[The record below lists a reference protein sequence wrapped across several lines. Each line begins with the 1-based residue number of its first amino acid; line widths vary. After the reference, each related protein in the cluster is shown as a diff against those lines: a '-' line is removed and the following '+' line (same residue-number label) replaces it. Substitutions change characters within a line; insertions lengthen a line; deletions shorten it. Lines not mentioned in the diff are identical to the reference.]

1 MAFAAGVMFVA
12 ACGRTAKIDA
22 VIADAQSSQVLVK
35 VLKSSALETVDSV
48 ACDQTGKFS
57 YKLDIEKGQ
66 VEFVYLYQGDRKV
79 ASLLLKPGDKVNVQ
93 VDSLG
98 NYQVSGSEESSK
110 LAEVESDYVA
120 FLKRIHA
127 LNAQVDNAADADE
140 SLALRQEMGKEY
152 ITYYRNRVMYVMANS
167 RSMTVIP
174 VLYQTL
180 GENLPVFGQS
190 TDAIHFRNVADS
202 LASVYPESRHVKALA
217 KEAERR
223 QSYLNMESL
232 INSAEQI
239 GYPDIELPDLQ
250 GQKRKLSDVDAKVV
264 MIYFW
269 TATSAEQKMFNLDV
283 LKPLYDEY
291 HKKGFEIYQVALD
304 VDKGLW
310 ASVTKQQKPQWIS
323 VCDSRGSVSPYIAT
337 YNLPALPAFFII
349 SDGALVDGSVVDE
362 ASLRKLLNKLL

>member
-1 MAFAAGVMFVA
+1 MALAAGVLFAA

-35 VLKSSALETVDSV
+35 VLKSSALETVDTV
-48 ACDQTGKFS
+48 ACDETGKLS

-66 VEFVYLYQGDRKV
+66 VEFVYLYHGDKKV
-79 ASLLLKPGDKVNVQ
+79 VSLLLKPGDKVGVQ

-127 LNAQVDNAADADE
+127 LNAQVDKAADVDE
-140 SLALRQEMGKEY
+140 SLVLRQAMGQEY
-152 ITYYRNRVMYVMANS
+152 ITYYRDRVKYVMANS

-190 TDAIHFRNVADS
+190 TDAIHFKNVADT
-202 LASVYPESRHVKALA
+202 LALVYPESRHVKALA

-223 QSYLNMESL
+223 QNYLNMETL

-239 GYPDIELPDLQ
+239 GYPDIELPDLM
-250 GQKRKLSDVDAKVV
+250 GQKRKLSEVEAKVV
-264 MIYFW
+264 MIHFW
-269 TATSAEQKMFNLDV
+269 TASSAEQKMFNLDV
-283 LKPLYDEY
+283 LMPLYNEY

-310 ASVTKQQKPQWIS
+310 ASVTKQQKPQWVS
-323 VCDSRGSVSPYIAT
+323 VCDSRGSASPYIPT

-349 SDGALVDGSVVDE
+349 KDGALVDGSVVDE